1 MGLFSG
7 KKKVFVG
14 VANSKMIPDADAPQ
28 ALKDSVTAYI
38 SDSGKVNG
46 NPGASLV
53 DYTLL
58 GMEKSIV
65 TGVKRLNRWVRKPG
79 KYDSVGSVV
88 GELYTLSDSDV
99 RDRISDE
106 IQSRYTQ
113 PLTFYYL
120 NNLFYDF
127 GHFTRQVLID
137 RYSYNPTENSLIY
150 KDIPLYL
157 EDAEIHT
164 VEPVALEELVGPGFT
179 SGYTPYRERDVT
191 RLYKA
196 EDIVVDPDIQFDF
209 FEVTAVNTL
218 TIVTTKSITQTIV
231 TTPGATPEDEPIV
244 ETTEVA
250 TVVINIPEL
259 GLVSSV
265 YIDTVATEET
275 VSEETTVDETTQVS
289 TTVKELLYIT
299 TENYKCTY
307 SFRDTFSSY
316 FYSQNMDWTTM
327 TDEEIKAVIDNITEP
342 AIRIQVGYEYE
353 TAEGNKEIVY
363 KTLTDTET
371 SYVEDGEGKK
381 PFGTFLPM
389 LYIKRNFKFVEAD
402 TSPDFYKESKAYAK
416 KLNLTFKD
424 IVNQIKEEVNDQDK
438 IMQTYLKFGV
448 DYNSTSPE
456 DLLYLHGFFK
466 KYFKFCD
473 IEDTY
478 NMDFVYEPDTAYKV
492 PGRQLRFKDKVT
504 SHSIF
509 CNSLAIVYGSGSD
522 VEVGTIT
529 TGRGIDPPE
538 PEPEESSGSKWGSKW
553 VWFFR
558 NLIRNRRYK
567 YFRKQI
573 TETTYEEVRV
583 YKMGADVYVSSG
595 KSAHPGQDDGSA
607 LLIPVDFDVVKSI
620 KGFKHKEKFLY
631 SCIYIEFLTYVVQKV
646 KWYQRGIFKLI
657 VFAVSVAITVFTGG
671 AGVTVASVLMA
682 AVTNFAIGLAIDFA
696 IKQLSKLLSPELLKV
711 VAVLVAAAGLAYGKF
726 AAKGVESLSKAF
738 TIMFMKANIFLDAS
752 TKLIKATLVKQGEEF
767 KKEAEAFKEKM
778 KKLEDYRKANT
789 KYISDTSLSY
799 LNEQVHRY
807 EPLILGET
815 LDAMLARTLNTNP
828 GLVTIDYI
836 HGYVDYILTLPNV
849 NETKYKS
856 LEEKEEDDAIY

>member
-7 KKKVFVG
+7 KKKVYVG

-46 NPGASLV
+46 DPGASLV

-58 GMEKSIV
+58 GMERSIV

-88 GELYTLSDSDV
+88 GELFTLADSDV
-99 RDRISDE
+99 RDRIADE
-106 IQSRYTQ
+106 IQSQYTQ

-137 RYSYNPTENSLIY
+137 RYSYDPTENSLVY
-150 KDIPLYL
+150 KNTPLYL

-164 VEPVALEELVGPGFT
+164 VEQVDLEELVGPGFT
-179 SGYTPYRERDVT
+179 SGYTPYRGRDVT

-196 EDIVVDPDIQFDF
+196 EDIVLDPNTQFDF
-209 FEVTAVNTL
+209 FEVTGVNTL
-218 TIVTTKSITQTIV
+218 TIVTTKSITQTV
-231 TTPGATPEDEPIV
+231 VNTPGATPEVYNIE
-244 ETTEVA
+244 
-250 TVVINIPEL
+250 TVVNNIPQL

-275 VSEETTVDETTQVS
+275 VSETTTVDETTQVS

-307 SFRDTFSSY
+307 TFRDTFSSY
-316 FYSQNMDWTTM
+316 FYSQNMDWTGM
-327 TDEEIKAVIDNITEP
+327 TDEEIKAVINNIEEP
-342 AIRIQVGYEYE
+342 DIRIQVGYEYE

-363 KTLTDTET
+363 KTLTDSET
-371 SYVEDGEGKK
+371 NYVEDGEGKK

-389 LYIKRNFKFVEAD
+389 LYIKRDFKFVEAD
-402 TSPDFYKESKAYAK
+402 TFPDFYKESKAYAK

-424 IVNQIKEEVNDQDK
+424 IVKQIKKEVNDQDK

-473 IEDTY
+473 TEDTY
-478 NMDFVYEPDTAYKV
+478 NMNFEYEPGTVYKV
-492 PGRQLRFKDKVT
+492 PGRQLKFKDKVT

-509 CNSLAIVYGSGSD
+509 CNYLGIVYGSGS
-522 VEVGTIT
+522 VEEVGTIT
-529 TGRGIDPPE
+529 TGEGIDPREPKPE
-538 PEPEESSGSKWGSKW
+538 TEESSSDKWAR
-553 VWFFR
+553 FFR
-558 NLIRNRRYK
+558 NLIQNRVYK

-573 TETTYEEVRV
+573 TETTYEEIRV
-583 YKMGADVYVSSG
+583 YKMGADVYVGSG
-595 KSAHPGQDDGSA
+595 KSAQPGQDEGSA
-607 LLIPVDFDVVKSI
+607 LLIPVDFDVVKTI

-631 SCIYIEFLTYVVQKV
+631 SCIYIEFLTYVVKKV
-646 KWYQRGIFKLI
+646 KWYQRGVFKLI
-657 VFAVSVAITVFTGG
+657 VFAVSVAITVVTGG

-696 IKQLSKLLSPELLKV
+696 IKTLAKVLSPEILKV
-711 VAVLVAAAGLAYGKF
+711 VAVLVAVAGLAYGRF

-738 TIMFMKANIFLDAS
+738 TIMFMKANVFLDAS

-767 KKEAEAFKEKM
+767 KKEAEAFKDKM
-778 KKLEDYRKANT
+778 KKLEDYRKANS

-815 LDAMLARTLNTNP
+815 LDAMIARTLNTNP

-836 HGYVDYILTLPNV
+836 HGYVGYITTLPNI

>member
-1 MGLFSG
+1 MGLFSS
-7 KKKVFVG
+7 KKKVYVG

-46 NPGASLV
+46 DPGASLV

-58 GMEKSIV
+58 GMERSIV

-88 GELYTLSDSDV
+88 GELYTLADSDV
-99 RDRISDE
+99 RDRIADE
-106 IQSRYTQ
+106 IQSQYTQ

-137 RYSYNPTENSLIY
+137 RYSYDPTENSLVY
-150 KDIPLYL
+150 KNTPLYL

-164 VEPVALEELVGPGFT
+164 VEQANLEELVGPGFT
-179 SGYTPYRERDVT
+179 SGYTPYRGRDVT

-196 EDIVVDPDIQFDF
+196 EDIVLDPNTQFDF
-209 FEVTAVNTL
+209 FEVTGVNTL
-218 TIVTTKSITQTIV
+218 TIVTTKSITQTV
-231 TTPGATPEDEPIV
+231 VNTPGATPEVYNV
-244 ETTEVA
+244 ET
-250 TVVINIPEL
+250 VVNNIPQL

-275 VSEETTVDETTQVS
+275 VSETTTVDETTQVS

-307 SFRDTFSSY
+307 TFRDTFSSY
-316 FYSQNMDWTTM
+316 FYSQNMDWTGM
-327 TDEEIKAVIDNITEP
+327 TDEEIKAVINNIEEP
-342 AIRIQVGYEYE
+342 DIRIQVGYEYE

-363 KTLTDTET
+363 KTLTDSET
-371 SYVEDGEGKK
+371 NYVEDGEGKK

-389 LYIKRNFKFVEAD
+389 LYIKRDFKFVEAD
-402 TSPDFYKESKAYAK
+402 TFPDFYKESKAYAK

-424 IVNQIKEEVNDQDK
+424 IVKQIKKEVNDQDK

-473 IEDTY
+473 TEDTY
-478 NMDFVYEPDTAYKV
+478 NMNFEYEPGTVYKV
-492 PGRQLRFKDKVT
+492 PGRQLKFKDKVT

-509 CNSLAIVYGSGSD
+509 CNYLGIVYGSGS
-522 VEVGTIT
+522 VEEVGTIT
-529 TGRGIDPPE
+529 TGEGIDPRE
-538 PEPEESSGSKWGSKW
+538 PVPEESSDYNWTKR
-553 VWFFR
+553 FH
-558 NLIRNRRYK
+558 NIIQNRVYK

-573 TETTYEEVRV
+573 TETTYEEIRV
-583 YKMGADVYVSSG
+583 YKMGADVYVGSG
-595 KSAHPGQDDGSA
+595 KSAQPGQDEGSA
-607 LLIPVDFDVVKSI
+607 LLIPVDFDVVKTI

-631 SCIYIEFLTYVVQKV
+631 SCIYIEFLTYVVKKV
-646 KWYQRGIFKLI
+646 KWYQRGVFKLI

-682 AVTNFAIGLAIDFA
+682 AVTNFAIGLAIDFT
-696 IKQLSKLLSPELLKV
+696 IKTLAKVLSPEVLKV
-711 VAVLVAAAGLAYGKF
+711 VAVLVAVAGLAYGKF
-726 AAKGVESLSKAF
+726 SAKGVESLSKAF
-738 TIMFMKANIFLDAS
+738 TIMFMKANVFLDAS

-767 KKEAEAFKEKM
+767 KKEAEAFKDKM
-778 KKLEDYRKANT
+778 KKLEDYRKANS

-815 LDAMLARTLNTNP
+815 LDAMIARTLNTNP

-836 HGYVDYILTLPNV
+836 HGYVGYITTLPNI

>member
-1 MGLFSG
+1 MGLFSS
-7 KKKVFVG
+7 KKKIYVG

-46 NPGASLV
+46 DPGASLV

-58 GMEKSIV
+58 GMERSIV

-88 GELYTLSDSDV
+88 GELFTLADSDV
-99 RDRISDE
+99 RDRIADE
-106 IQSRYTQ
+106 IQSQYTQ

-137 RYSYNPTENSLIY
+137 RYSYDPTENSLVY
-150 KDIPLYL
+150 KNTPLYL

-164 VEPVALEELVGPGFT
+164 VEQVDLEELVGPGFT

-196 EDIVVDPDIQFDF
+196 EDIVLDPNTQFDF
-209 FEVTAVNTL
+209 FEVTGVNTL
-218 TIVTTKSITQTIV
+218 TVVTTKSITQTVV
-231 TTPGATPEDEPIV
+231 TTPGATPTV
-244 ETTEVA
+244 ETTEVE
-250 TVVINIPEL
+250 TVVNNIPQL

-275 VSEETTVDETTQVS
+275 VSETTTVDETTQVS

-307 SFRDTFSSY
+307 TFRDTFSSY
-316 FYSQNMDWTTM
+316 FYSQNMDWTGM
-327 TDEEIKAVIDNITEP
+327 TDEEIKAVINNIEEP
-342 AIRIQVGYEYE
+342 DIRIQVGYEYE

-363 KTLTDTET
+363 KTLTDSET
-371 SYVEDGEGKK
+371 NYVEDGEGKK

-389 LYIKRNFKFVEAD
+389 LYIKRDFKFVEAD
-402 TSPDFYKESKAYAK
+402 TFPDFYKESKAYAK

-424 IVNQIKEEVNDQDK
+424 IVNQIKKEVNDQDK

-473 IEDTY
+473 TEDTY
-478 NMDFVYEPDTAYKV
+478 NMNFEYEPGTVYKV
-492 PGRQLRFKDKVT
+492 PGRQLKFKDKVT

-509 CNSLAIVYGSGSD
+509 CNYLGIVYGSGS
-522 VEVGTIT
+522 VEEVGTIT
-529 TGRGIDPPE
+529 TGEGIDPREPKPE
-538 PEPEESSGSKWGSKW
+538 TEESSGDKWAR
-553 VWFFR
+553 FFR
-558 NLIRNRRYK
+558 NRIQNRVYK

-573 TETTYEEVRV
+573 TETTYEEIRV
-583 YKMGADVYVSSG
+583 YKMGADVYVNAG
-595 KSAHPGQDDGSA
+595 KSAQPGQDEGSA
-607 LLIPVDFDVVKSI
+607 LLIPVDFDVVKTI

-631 SCIYIEFLTYVVQKV
+631 SCIYIEFLTYVVKKV
-646 KWYQRGIFKLI
+646 KWYQRGVFKLI

-682 AVTNFAIGLAIDFA
+682 AVTNFVIGLAIDFA
-696 IKQLSKLLSPELLKV
+696 IKTLAKVLSPEILKV
-711 VAVLVAAAGLAYGKF
+711 VAVLVAVAGLAYGRF

-738 TIMFMKANIFLDAS
+738 TIMFMKANVFLDAS

-767 KKEAEAFKEKM
+767 KKEAEAFKDKM
-778 KKLEDYRKANT
+778 KKLEDYRKANS

-815 LDAMLARTLNTNP
+815 LDAMIARTLNTNP

-836 HGYVDYILTLPNV
+836 HGYVGYITTLPNI

>member
-7 KKKVFVG
+7 KKKVYVG

-46 NPGASLV
+46 DPGASLV

-58 GMEKSIV
+58 GMERSIV

-88 GELYTLSDSDV
+88 GELYTLADSDV
-99 RDRISDE
+99 RDRIADE
-106 IQSRYTQ
+106 IQSQYTQ

-137 RYSYNPTENSLIY
+137 RYSYDPTENSLVY
-150 KDIPLYL
+150 KNTPLYL

-164 VEPVALEELVGPGFT
+164 VEQVDLEELVGPGFT
-179 SGYTPYRERDVT
+179 SGYTPYRGRDVT

-196 EDIVVDPDIQFDF
+196 EDIVLDPNTQFDF
-209 FEVTAVNTL
+209 FEVTGVNTL
-218 TIVTTKSITQTIV
+218 TVVTTKSITQTV
-231 TTPGATPEDEPIV
+231 VNTPGATPEVYNGE
-244 ETTEVA
+244 
-250 TVVINIPEL
+250 TVVNNIPQL

-275 VSEETTVDETTQVS
+275 VSETTTVDETTQVS

-307 SFRDTFSSY
+307 TFRDTFSSY
-316 FYSQNMDWTTM
+316 FYSQNMDWTGM
-327 TDEEIKAVIDNITEP
+327 TDEEIKGFIDNIVEP
-342 AIRIQVGYEYE
+342 DIRIQVGYEYE
-353 TAEGNKEIVY
+353 TLEGDKEIVY
-363 KTLTDTET
+363 KTLTDSET
-371 SYVEDGEGKK
+371 NYVEDGEGKK

-389 LYIKRNFKFVEAD
+389 LYIKRDFKFVEAD
-402 TSPDFYKESKAYAK
+402 TFPDFYKESKAYAK

-424 IVNQIKEEVNDQDK
+424 IVKQIKKEVNDQDK

-473 IEDTY
+473 TEDTY
-478 NMDFVYEPDTAYKV
+478 NMNFEYEPGTVYKV
-492 PGRQLRFKDKVT
+492 PGRQLKFKDKVT

-509 CNSLAIVYGSGSD
+509 CNFLGIVYGSGS
-522 VEVGTIT
+522 VEEVGTIT
-529 TGRGIDPPE
+529 TGEGIDPRE
-538 PEPEESSGSKWGSKW
+538 PVPEESSDYNWTKR
-553 VWFFR
+553 FH
-558 NLIRNRRYK
+558 NIIQNRVYK

-573 TETTYEEVRV
+573 TETTYEEIRV
-583 YKMGADVYVSSG
+583 YKMGADVYVNAG
-595 KSAHPGQDDGSA
+595 KSAQPGQDEGSA
-607 LLIPVDFDVVKSI
+607 LLIPVDFDVVKTI

-631 SCIYIEFLTYVVQKV
+631 SCIYIEFLTYVVKKV
-646 KWYQRGIFKLI
+646 KWYQRGVFKLI

-696 IKQLSKLLSPELLKV
+696 IKTLAKVLSPEILKV
-711 VAVLVAAAGLAYGKF
+711 VAVLVAVAGLAYGRF

-738 TIMFMKANIFLDAS
+738 TIMFMKANVFLDAS

-767 KKEAEAFKEKM
+767 KKEAEAFKDKM
-778 KKLEDYRKANT
+778 KKLEDYRKANS

-815 LDAMLARTLNTNP
+815 LDAMIARTLNTNP

-836 HGYVDYILTLPNV
+836 HGYVGYITTLPNI

>member
-7 KKKVFVG
+7 KKKVYVG

-46 NPGASLV
+46 DPGATLV

-58 GMEKSIV
+58 GMERSIV

-88 GELYTLSDSDV
+88 GELFTLADSDV
-99 RDRISDE
+99 RDRIADE
-106 IQSRYTQ
+106 IQSQYTQ

-137 RYSYNPTENSLIY
+137 RYSYDPTENSLVY
-150 KDIPLYL
+150 KNTPLYL

-164 VEPVALEELVGPGFT
+164 VEQVDLEELVGPGFT
-179 SGYTPYRERDVT
+179 SGYTPYRGRDVT

-196 EDIVVDPDIQFDF
+196 EDIVLDPNTQFDF
-209 FEVTAVNTL
+209 FEVTGVNTL

-231 TTPGATPEDEPIV
+231 NTPGATPEVYNV
-244 ETTEVA
+244 ET
-250 TVVINIPEL
+250 VVNNIPQL

-275 VSEETTVDETTQVS
+275 VSETTTVDETTQVS

-307 SFRDTFSSY
+307 TFRDTFSSY
-316 FYSQNMDWTTM
+316 FYSQNMDWTGM
-327 TDEEIKAVIDNITEP
+327 TDEEIKAVINNIEEP
-342 AIRIQVGYEYE
+342 DIRIQVGYEYE

-363 KTLTDTET
+363 KTLTDSET
-371 SYVEDGEGKK
+371 NYVEDGEGKK

-389 LYIKRNFKFVEAD
+389 LYIKRDFKFVEAD
-402 TSPDFYKESKAYAK
+402 TFPDFYKESKAYAK

-424 IVNQIKEEVNDQDK
+424 IVKQIKKEVNDQDK

-473 IEDTY
+473 TKDTY
-478 NMDFVYEPDTAYKV
+478 NMNFEYEPGTVYKV
-492 PGRQLRFKDKVT
+492 PGRQLKFKDKVT

-509 CNSLAIVYGSGSD
+509 CNYLGIVYGSGS
-522 VEVGTIT
+522 VEEVGTIT
-529 TGRGIDPPE
+529 TGEGIDPREPKPE
-538 PEPEESSGSKWGSKW
+538 TEESSGDKWAR
-553 VWFFR
+553 FFR
-558 NLIRNRRYK
+558 NRIQNRVYK

-573 TETTYEEVRV
+573 TETTYEEIRV
-583 YKMGADVYVSSG
+583 YKMGADVYVNAG
-595 KSAHPGQDDGSA
+595 KSAQPGQDEGSA
-607 LLIPVDFDVVKSI
+607 LLIPVDFDVVKTI

-631 SCIYIEFLTYVVQKV
+631 SCIYIEFLTYVVKKV
-646 KWYQRGIFKLI
+646 KWYQRGVFKLI
-657 VFAVSVAITVFTGG
+657 VFAISVAITVATGG

-682 AVTNFAIGLAIDFA
+682 AVTNFAIGLVIDFT
-696 IKQLSKLLSPELLKV
+696 IKTLAKVLSPEVLKV
-711 VAVLVAAAGLAYGKF
+711 VAVLVAVAGLAYGKF
-726 AAKGVESLSKAF
+726 SAKGVESLSKAF

-767 KKEAEAFKEKM
+767 KKEAEAFKDKM
-778 KKLEDYRKANT
+778 KKLEDYRKANS

-815 LDAMLARTLNTNP
+815 LDAMIARTLNTNP

-836 HGYVDYILTLPNV
+836 HGYVDYIITLPNI

>member
-7 KKKVFVG
+7 KKKVYVG

-46 NPGASLV
+46 DPGATLV

-58 GMEKSIV
+58 GMERSIV

-88 GELYTLSDSDV
+88 GELFTLADSDV
-99 RDRISDE
+99 RDRIADE
-106 IQSRYTQ
+106 IQSQYTQ

-137 RYSYNPTENSLIY
+137 RYSYDPTENSLVY
-150 KDIPLYL
+150 KNTPLYL

-164 VEPVALEELVGPGFT
+164 VEQVDLEELVGPGFT

-196 EDIVVDPDIQFDF
+196 EDIVLDPNTQFDF
-209 FEVTAVNTL
+209 FEVTGVNTL
-218 TIVTTKSITQTIV
+218 TIVTTKSITQTV
-231 TTPGATPEDEPIV
+231 VNTPGATPEVYNV
-244 ETTEVA
+244 ET
-250 TVVINIPEL
+250 VVNNIPQL

-275 VSEETTVDETTQVS
+275 VSETTTVDETTQVS

-307 SFRDTFSSY
+307 TFRDTFSSY
-316 FYSQNMDWTTM
+316 FYSQNMDWTGM
-327 TDEEIKAVIDNITEP
+327 TDEEIKDVINNIVEP
-342 AIRIQVGYEYE
+342 DIRIQVGYEYE
-353 TAEGNKEIVY
+353 TLEGDKEIVY
-363 KTLTDTET
+363 KTLTDSET
-371 SYVEDGEGKK
+371 NYVEDGEGKK

-389 LYIKRNFKFVEAD
+389 LYIKRDFKFVEAD
-402 TSPDFYKESKAYAK
+402 TFPDFYKESKAYAK

-424 IVNQIKEEVNDQDK
+424 IVKQIKKEVNDQDK

-473 IEDTY
+473 TEDTY
-478 NMDFVYEPDTAYKV
+478 NMNFEYEPGTVYKV
-492 PGRQLRFKDKVT
+492 PGRQLKFKDKVT

-509 CNSLAIVYGSGSD
+509 CNYLGIVYGSGS
-522 VEVGTIT
+522 VEEVGTIT
-529 TGRGIDPPE
+529 TGEGIDPREPKPE
-538 PEPEESSGSKWGSKW
+538 TEESSSDKWAR
-553 VWFFR
+553 FFR
-558 NLIRNRRYK
+558 NRIQNRVYK

-573 TETTYEEVRV
+573 TETTYEEIRV
-583 YKMGADVYVSSG
+583 YKMGADVYVNAG
-595 KSAHPGQDDGSA
+595 KSAQPGQDEGSA
-607 LLIPVDFDVVKSI
+607 LLIPVDFDVVKTI

-631 SCIYIEFLTYVVQKV
+631 SCIYIEFLTYVVKKV
-646 KWYQRGIFKLI
+646 KWYQRGVFKLI
-657 VFAVSVAITVFTGG
+657 VFAISVAITVATGG

-696 IKQLSKLLSPELLKV
+696 IKTLAKVLSPEILKV
-711 VAVLVAAAGLAYGKF
+711 VAVLVAVAGLAYGKF
-726 AAKGVESLSKAF
+726 SAKGAESLSKAF
-738 TIMFMKANIFLDAS
+738 TIMFMKANVFLDAS

-767 KKEAEAFKEKM
+767 KKEAEAFKDKM
-778 KKLEDYRKANT
+778 KKLEDYRKANS

-815 LDAMLARTLNTNP
+815 LDAMIARTLNTNP

-836 HGYVDYILTLPNV
+836 HGYVGYITTLPNV

>member
-7 KKKVFVG
+7 KKKVYVG
-14 VANSKMIPDADAPQ
+14 VANSKLIPDADAPQ

-46 NPGASLV
+46 DPGASLV

-58 GMEKSIV
+58 GMERSIV

-88 GELYTLSDSDV
+88 GELFTLSDSDV

-106 IQSRYTQ
+106 IQSQYTQ

-137 RYSYNPTENSLIY
+137 RYSYDPTENSLVY
-150 KDIPLYL
+150 KNTPLYL

-164 VEPVALEELVGPGFT
+164 VEQVDLEELVGPGFT
-179 SGYTPYRERDVT
+179 SGYTPYRGRDVT

-196 EDIVVDPDIQFDF
+196 EDIVLDPNTQFDF
-209 FEVTAVNTL
+209 FEVTGVNTL
-218 TIVTTKSITQTIV
+218 TIVTTKSITQTV
-231 TTPGATPEDEPIV
+231 VNTPGATPTV
-244 ETTEVA
+244 ETTEVDNGE
-250 TVVINIPEL
+250 TVVNNIPQL

-275 VSEETTVDETTQVS
+275 VSETTTVDETTQVS

-307 SFRDTFSSY
+307 TFRDTFSSY
-316 FYSQNMDWTTM
+316 FYSQNMDWTGM
-327 TDEEIKAVIDNITEP
+327 TDEEIKDFIDNIVEP
-342 AIRIQVGYEYE
+342 DIRIQVGYEYE
-353 TAEGNKEIVY
+353 TLEGDKEIVY
-363 KTLTDTET
+363 KTLTDSET
-371 SYVEDGEGKK
+371 NYVEDGEGKK

-389 LYIKRNFKFVEAD
+389 LYIKRDFKFVEAD
-402 TSPDFYKESKAYAK
+402 TFPDFYKESKAYAK

-424 IVNQIKEEVNDQDK
+424 IVKQIKKEVNDQDK

-473 IEDTY
+473 TEDTY
-478 NMDFVYEPDTAYKV
+478 NMNFEYEPGTVYKV
-492 PGRQLRFKDKVT
+492 PGRQLKFKDKVT

-509 CNSLAIVYGSGSD
+509 CNYLGIVYGSGS
-522 VEVGTIT
+522 VEEVGTIT
-529 TGRGIDPPE
+529 TGEGIDPREPKPE
-538 PEPEESSGSKWGSKW
+538 TEESSGDKWAR
-553 VWFFR
+553 FFR
-558 NLIRNRRYK
+558 NRIQNRVYK

-573 TETTYEEVRV
+573 TETTYEEIRV
-583 YKMGADVYVSSG
+583 YKMGADVYVNAG
-595 KSAHPGQDDGSA
+595 KSAQPGQDEGSA
-607 LLIPVDFDVVKSI
+607 LLIPVDFDVVKTI

-631 SCIYIEFLTYVVQKV
+631 SCIYIEFLTYVVKKV
-646 KWYQRGIFKLI
+646 KWYQRGVFKLI

-682 AVTNFAIGLAIDFA
+682 AVTNFAIGLAIDFT
-696 IKQLSKLLSPELLKV
+696 IKTLAKVLSPEVLKV
-711 VAVLVAAAGLAYGKF
+711 VAVLVAVAGLAYGKF
-726 AAKGVESLSKAF
+726 SAKGAESLSKAF
-738 TIMFMKANIFLDAS
+738 TIMFMKANVFLDAS

-767 KKEAEAFKEKM
+767 KKEAEAFKDKM
-778 KKLEDYRKANT
+778 KKLEDYRKANS

-815 LDAMLARTLNTNP
+815 LDAMIARTLNTNP
-828 GLVTIDYI
+828 GLVTIDYM

>member
-1 MGLFSG
+1 MGLFSS
-7 KKKVFVG
+7 KKKVYVG

-46 NPGASLV
+46 DPGATLV

-58 GMEKSIV
+58 GMERSIV

-88 GELYTLSDSDV
+88 GELFTLADSDV
-99 RDRISDE
+99 RDRIADE
-106 IQSRYTQ
+106 IQSQYTQ

-137 RYSYNPTENSLIY
+137 RYSYDPTENSLVY
-150 KDIPLYL
+150 KNTPLYL

-164 VEPVALEELVGPGFT
+164 VEQVDLEELVGPGFT
-179 SGYTPYRERDVT
+179 SGYTPYRGRDVT

-196 EDIVVDPDIQFDF
+196 EDIVLDPNTQFDF
-209 FEVTAVNTL
+209 FEVTGVNTL
-218 TIVTTKSITQTIV
+218 TIVTTKSITQTV
-231 TTPGATPEDEPIV
+231 VNTPGATPEVYNV
-244 ETTEVA
+244 ET
-250 TVVINIPEL
+250 VVNNIPQL

-275 VSEETTVDETTQVS
+275 VSETTTVDETTQVS

-307 SFRDTFSSY
+307 TFRDTFSSY
-316 FYSQNMDWTTM
+316 FYSQNMDWTGM
-327 TDEEIKAVIDNITEP
+327 TDEEIKAVINNIEEP
-342 AIRIQVGYEYE
+342 DIRIQVGYEYE

-363 KTLTDTET
+363 KTLTDSET
-371 SYVEDGEGKK
+371 NYVEDGEGKK

-389 LYIKRNFKFVEAD
+389 LYIKRDFKFVEAD
-402 TSPDFYKESKAYAK
+402 TFPDFYKESKAYAK

-424 IVNQIKEEVNDQDK
+424 IVKQIKKEVNDQDK

-473 IEDTY
+473 TEDTY
-478 NMDFVYEPDTAYKV
+478 NMNFEYEPGTVYKV
-492 PGRQLRFKDKVT
+492 PGRQLKFKDKVT

-509 CNSLAIVYGSGSD
+509 CNYLGIVYGSGS
-522 VEVGTIT
+522 VEEVGTIT
-529 TGRGIDPPE
+529 TGEGIDPREPKPE
-538 PEPEESSGSKWGSKW
+538 TEESSGDKWAR
-553 VWFFR
+553 FFR
-558 NLIRNRRYK
+558 NRIQNRVYK

-573 TETTYEEVRV
+573 TETTYEEIRV
-583 YKMGADVYVSSG
+583 YKMGADVYVNAG
-595 KSAHPGQDDGSA
+595 KSAQPGQDEGSA
-607 LLIPVDFDVVKSI
+607 LLIPVDFDVVKTI

-631 SCIYIEFLTYVVQKV
+631 SCIYIEFLTYVVKKV
-646 KWYQRGIFKLI
+646 KWYQRGVFKLI

-696 IKQLSKLLSPELLKV
+696 IKTLAKVLSPEVLKV
-711 VAVLVAAAGLAYGKF
+711 VAVLVAVAGLAYGKF
-726 AAKGVESLSKAF
+726 SAKGAESLSKAF

-767 KKEAEAFKEKM
+767 KKEAEAFKDKM
-778 KKLEDYRKANT
+778 KKLEDYRKANS

-815 LDAMLARTLNTNP
+815 LDAMIARTLNTNP

-836 HGYVDYILTLPNV
+836 HGYVDYIITLPNV

>member
-7 KKKVFVG
+7 KKKVYVG

-46 NPGASLV
+46 DPGATLV

-58 GMEKSIV
+58 GMERSIV

-88 GELYTLSDSDV
+88 GELFTLADSDV
-99 RDRISDE
+99 RDRIADE
-106 IQSRYTQ
+106 IQSQYTQ

-137 RYSYNPTENSLIY
+137 RYSYDPTENSLVY
-150 KDIPLYL
+150 KNTPLYL

-164 VEPVALEELVGPGFT
+164 VEQVDLEELVGPGFT
-179 SGYTPYRERDVT
+179 SGYTPYRGRDVT

-196 EDIVVDPDIQFDF
+196 EDIVLDPNTQFDF
-209 FEVTAVNTL
+209 FEVTGVNTL
-218 TIVTTKSITQTIV
+218 TVVTTKSITQTV
-231 TTPGATPEDEPIV
+231 VNTPGATPEVYNV
-244 ETTEVA
+244 ET
-250 TVVINIPEL
+250 VVNNIPQL

-275 VSEETTVDETTQVS
+275 VSETTTVDETTQVS

-307 SFRDTFSSY
+307 TFRDTFSSY
-316 FYSQNMDWTTM
+316 FYSQNMDWTGM
-327 TDEEIKAVIDNITEP
+327 TDEEIKDVINNIVEP
-342 AIRIQVGYEYE
+342 DIRIQVGYEYE
-353 TAEGNKEIVY
+353 TLEGDKEIVY
-363 KTLTDTET
+363 KTLTDSET
-371 SYVEDGEGKK
+371 NYVEDGEGKK

-389 LYIKRNFKFVEAD
+389 LYIKRDFKFVEAD
-402 TSPDFYKESKAYAK
+402 TFPDFYKESKAYAK

-424 IVNQIKEEVNDQDK
+424 IVNQIKKEVNDQDK

-473 IEDTY
+473 TEDTY
-478 NMDFVYEPDTAYKV
+478 NMNFEYEPGTVYKV
-492 PGRQLRFKDKVT
+492 PGRQLKFKDKVT

-509 CNSLAIVYGSGSD
+509 CNYLGIVYGSGS
-522 VEVGTIT
+522 VEEVGTIT
-529 TGRGIDPPE
+529 TGEGIDPRE
-538 PEPEESSGSKWGSKW
+538 PVPEESSGNKASSIKWTIS
-553 VWFFR
+553 FR
-558 NLIRNRRYK
+558 NRIQNRVYK

-573 TETTYEEVRV
+573 TETTYEEIRV
-583 YKMGADVYVSSG
+583 YKMGADVYVGSG

-607 LLIPVDFDVVKSI
+607 LLIPVDFDVVKTI

-631 SCIYIEFLTYVVQKV
+631 SCIYIEFLTYVVKKV
-646 KWYQRGIFKLI
+646 KWYQRGVFKLI
-657 VFAVSVAITVFTGG
+657 VFAISVAITVATGG

-696 IKQLSKLLSPELLKV
+696 IKTLAKVLSPEVLKV
-711 VAVLVAAAGLAYGKF
+711 VAVLVAVAGLAYGRF

-738 TIMFMKANIFLDAS
+738 TIMFMKANVFLDAS

-767 KKEAEAFKEKM
+767 KKEAEAFKDKM
-778 KKLEDYRKANT
+778 KKLEDYRKANS

-815 LDAMLARTLNTNP
+815 LDAMIARTLNTNP
-828 GLVTIDYI
+828 GLVTIDYM

>member
-7 KKKVFVG
+7 KKKVYVG

-46 NPGASLV
+46 DPGASLV

-58 GMEKSIV
+58 GMERSIV

-88 GELYTLSDSDV
+88 GELFTLADSDV
-99 RDRISDE
+99 RDRIADE
-106 IQSRYTQ
+106 IQSQYTQ

-137 RYSYNPTENSLIY
+137 RYSYDPTENSLVY
-150 KDIPLYL
+150 KNTPLYL

-164 VEPVALEELVGPGFT
+164 VEQVDLEELVGPGFT
-179 SGYTPYRERDVT
+179 SGYTPYRGRDVT

-196 EDIVVDPDIQFDF
+196 EDIVLDPNTQFDF
-209 FEVTAVNTL
+209 FEVTGVNTL
-218 TIVTTKSITQTIV
+218 TIVTTKSITQTV
-231 TTPGATPEDEPIV
+231 VNTPGATPEVYNV
-244 ETTEVA
+244 ET
-250 TVVINIPEL
+250 VVNNIPQL

-275 VSEETTVDETTQVS
+275 VSETTTVDETTQVS

-307 SFRDTFSSY
+307 TFRDTFSSY
-316 FYSQNMDWTTM
+316 FYSQNMDWTGM
-327 TDEEIKAVIDNITEP
+327 TDEEIKAVINNIEEP
-342 AIRIQVGYEYE
+342 DIRIQVGYEYE

-363 KTLTDTET
+363 KTLTDSET
-371 SYVEDGEGKK
+371 NYVEDGEGKK

-389 LYIKRNFKFVEAD
+389 LYIKRDFKFVEAD
-402 TSPDFYKESKAYAK
+402 TFPDFYKESKAYAK

-424 IVNQIKEEVNDQDK
+424 IVKQIKKEVNDQDK

-473 IEDTY
+473 TEDTY
-478 NMDFVYEPDTAYKV
+478 NMNFEYEPGTVYKV
-492 PGRQLRFKDKVT
+492 PGRQLKFKDKVT

-509 CNSLAIVYGSGSD
+509 CNYLGIVYGSGS
-522 VEVGTIT
+522 VEEVGTIT
-529 TGRGIDPPE
+529 TGEGIDPREPKPE
-538 PEPEESSGSKWGSKW
+538 TEESSGDKWAR
-553 VWFFR
+553 FFR
-558 NLIRNRRYK
+558 NRIQNRVYK

-573 TETTYEEVRV
+573 TETTYEEIRV
-583 YKMGADVYVSSG
+583 YKMGADVYVNAG
-595 KSAHPGQDDGSA
+595 KSAQPGQDEGSA
-607 LLIPVDFDVVKSI
+607 LLIPVDFDVVKTI

-631 SCIYIEFLTYVVQKV
+631 SCIYIEFLTYVVKKV
-646 KWYQRGIFKLI
+646 KWYQRGVFKLI

-696 IKQLSKLLSPELLKV
+696 IKTLAKVLSPEVLKV
-711 VAVLVAAAGLAYGKF
+711 VAVLVAVAGLAYGKF
-726 AAKGVESLSKAF
+726 SAKGAESLSKAF

-767 KKEAEAFKEKM
+767 KKEAEAFKDKM
-778 KKLEDYRKANT
+778 KKLEDYRKANS

-815 LDAMLARTLNTNP
+815 LDAMIARTLNTNP
-828 GLVTIDYI
+828 GLVTIDYM